1 MHIIATV
8 GPRSEEKWVLKEF
21 INKGVDILRL
31 NCSHF
36 NKEEFSNVVSYS
48 REIKKDIH
56 IMTDLCG
63 EKIRV
68 SPKLKDI
75 YKIYNGETIYF
86 CGEDFYTNINIENL
100 KDMKLIP
107 LTIPAELLLNR
118 CINNISMKDNTMNFE
133 ILEKKQGII
142 KAKVIRGGIV
152 RSGKG
157 CNIPDLKRDIPFL
170 SEKDKN
176 DIRWSIEKDIDIIC
190 QSYVESKEDM
200 EFLKEYINIE
210 FSDYKKPEIWAK
222 VETPKG
228 IKNLKEIIKVTDNV
242 VIGRGDL
249 VPEAGLLEAVKL
261 EDKAIEYIV
270 KNNKNIIMATN
281 LLNSMKNG
289 SRASLP
295 EVESI
300 YNFIKKGV
308 RGFLLAGET
317 SIGKAPIKTIDFLN
331 KAIIYYKAENTL

>member
-8 GPRSEEKWVLKEF
+8 GPKSSEKWILKEF
-21 INKGVDILRL
+21 ISKGVDILRL

-36 NKEEFSNVVSYS
+36 NEEEFLEVVRYS
-48 REIKKDIH
+48 REIKSDIH

-68 SPKLKDI
+68 SSELKDI
-75 YKIYNGETIYF
+75 YKIYNGEIVYF
-86 CGEDFYTNINIENL
+86 CGEDFYKNINIEQL

-107 LTIPAELLLNR
+107 LTIKAQILLEES
-118 CINNISMKDNTMNFE
+118 INNISMKDNTMNFE

-157 CNIPDLKRDIPFL
+157 CNVPNLKRNETFL
-170 SEKDKN
+170 SDKDKK
-176 DIRWSIEKDIDIIC
+176 DIKWSMEKNIDIIC
-190 QSYVESKEDM
+190 QSYVETKEDI
-200 EFLKEYINIE
+200 EFLKAYIDNE
-210 FSDYKKPEIWAK
+210 FVDYKKPEIWAK
-222 VETPKG
+222 VETPEG
-228 IKNLKEIIKVTDNV
+228 IKNLKDILTVTDNV

-249 VPEAGLLEAVKL
+249 VPESGILKAVEL

-270 KNNKNIIMATN
+270 KNNKNIIVATN
-281 LLNSMKNG
+281 LLNSMKLG

-300 YNFIKKGV
+300 YTFIKKGV
-308 RGFLLAGET
+308 GGFLLAGET

-331 KAIIYYKAENTL
+331 NAIKYYKD